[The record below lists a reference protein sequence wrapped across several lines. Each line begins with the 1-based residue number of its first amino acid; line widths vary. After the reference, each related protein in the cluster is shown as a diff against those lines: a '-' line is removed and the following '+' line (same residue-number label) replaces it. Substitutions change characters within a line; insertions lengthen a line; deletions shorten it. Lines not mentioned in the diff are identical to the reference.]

1 MKRTVLLVLLAGVG
15 GQIIRNVFIQAA
27 SVDSLTPL
35 CGLLGF
41 MLGVLLGRWN
51 HEWQILAK

>member
-51 HEWQILAK
+51 HEW